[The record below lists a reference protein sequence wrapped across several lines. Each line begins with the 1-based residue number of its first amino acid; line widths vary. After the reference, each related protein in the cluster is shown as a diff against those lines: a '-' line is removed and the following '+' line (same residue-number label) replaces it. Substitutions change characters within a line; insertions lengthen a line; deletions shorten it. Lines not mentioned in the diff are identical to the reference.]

1 MKKRAFGLV
10 LSIILAL
17 EIVVPAGATAIS
29 GVRNQRSQTQ
39 QNLNDVNTRITG
51 IQVQRDALNSELQT
65 MNDQLV
71 ELLTSIDILEDEIKL
86 KQKEINIAQSDLKKA
101 EKVEQ
106 KQYESMKK
114 RIQFMYEQGNL
125 VYMQALLGAVNYSDM
140 VNKAEYVEG
149 IYSYD
154 RELLNEFVETRE
166 GIENLKST
174 LEDEQ
179 SQMRTAEYELEGE
192 KKNLEMLV
200 AIKKRSVEDFDAQ
213 LEDARK
219 KASAYKAQLQQQTE
233 RIRRMEEKARKDREK
248 AEKKRREQAER
259 DQGGD
264 IDGDGS
270 TTVDINTGETE
281 GEGSGSDTDSSDYD
295 YNDSD
300 YDDGGYDDSGY
311 DDGGSYDSGSYDGGS
326 GSSLGQQVCD
336 YACQFVGNPYV
347 YGGTSL
353 TNGADCSGFTQ
364 AVYAHFGIS
373 IPRDSYSQRS
383 CGVAVAYEDAQPGD
397 LICYAGHVALYLGG
411 GQIVHASTPQS
422 GIAYGYATYRTI
434 LAVRRVI

>member
-1 MKKRAFGLV
+1 MKKRVFGLI
-10 LSIILAL
+10 LSMILAL
-17 EIVVPAGATAIS
+17 EIAVPAGATAIS
-29 GVRNQRSQTQ
+29 GVRNQRTQTQ
-39 QNLNDVNTRITG
+39 QNLNEVNTQITG
-51 IQVQRDALNSELQT
+51 IQAQRDAVNAELQT

-71 ELLTSIDILEDEIKL
+71 EVLTSIDILEDEIKL

-114 RIQFMYEQGNL
+114 RIQFMYEQGNM

-140 VNKAEYVEG
+140 MNKAEYVEG

-154 RELLNEFVETRE
+154 RELLNEFVKTRE
-166 GIENLKST
+166 GIETLKGT

-200 AIKKRSVEDFDAQ
+200 AIKRRSVEDFDAQ

-219 KASAYKAQLQQQTE
+219 KATAYKVQLQQQTE
-233 RIRRMEEKARKDREK
+233 RIRKMEERARKEKEK
-248 AEKKRREQAER
+248 AEKKRREEAEKE
-259 DQGGD
+259 QGSD
-264 IDGDGS
+264 TDGDGS

-281 GEGSGSDTDSSDYD
+281 GSGDSGDG
-295 YNDSD
+295 DSD
-300 YDDGGYDDSGY
+300 DSYDDSY
-311 DDGGSYDSGSYDGGS
+311 DDGSYDGGS
-326 GSSLGQQVCD
+326 GSSLGQQVCN

-353 TNGADCSGFTQ
+353 TDGADCSGFTQ

-383 CGVAVAYEDAQPGD
+383 CGVGVAYEDAQPGD
-397 LICYAGHVALYLGG
+397 IICYAGHVALYLGD
-411 GQIVHASTPQS
+411 GQIVHASTPQT
-422 GIAYGYATYRTI
+422 GIVYGYATYRTI

>member
-1 MKKRAFGLV
+1 MKKRVFSLV
-10 LSIILAL
+10 LSMILAL
-17 EIVVPAGATAIS
+17 EIVVPAGATTIS

-39 QNLNDVNTRITG
+39 QNLNEVNTKITG
-51 IQVQRDALNSELQT
+51 MQAERDAINSELQT
-65 MNDQLV
+65 MNNQLV
-71 ELLTSIDILEDEIKL
+71 EVLTSIDILEDEIKL

-114 RIQFMYEQGNL
+114 RIQFMYEQGNM

-140 VNKAEYVEG
+140 MNKAEYVEG

-154 RELLNEFVETRE
+154 RELLDEFVETRE
-166 GIENLKST
+166 KIETLKST
-174 LEDEQ
+174 LENEQ

-192 KKNLEMLV
+192 KENLEMLV
-200 AIKKRSVEDFDAQ
+200 AIKKRSVDDFDAQ

-219 KASAYKAQLQQQTE
+219 KATAYKTQLQQQTE
-233 RIRRMEEKARKDREK
+233 RIRRMEEKARKEK
-248 AEKKRREQAER
+248 ERAEKKRREEEKN
-259 DQGGD
+259 DQGND
-264 IDGDGS
+264 TDGDGS
-270 TTVDINTGETE
+270 ITVDVNTGETE
-281 GEGSGSDTDSSDYD
+281 GTGGDDSGDSGDSSYDDSDYD
-295 YNDSD
+295 Y
-300 YDDGGYDDSGY
+300 DDDD
-311 DDGGSYDSGSYDGGS
+311 SYDGGS
-326 GSSLGQQVCD
+326 GSSLGQQVCN

-353 TNGADCSGFTQ
+353 TDGTDCSGFTQ

-383 CGVAVAYEDAQPGD
+383 CGVGVAYEDAQPGD
-397 LICYAGHVALYLGG
+397 LICYAGHVALYLGD
-411 GQIVHASTPQS
+411 GQIVHASTPQT
-422 GIAYGYATYRTI
+422 GIVYGYATYRTI

>member
-1 MKKRAFGLV
+1 MKKRVFGLI
-10 LSIILAL
+10 LSMILAL
-17 EIVVPAGATAIS
+17 EIAVPAGATAIS
-29 GVRNQRSQTQ
+29 GVRNQRTQTQ
-39 QNLNDVNTRITG
+39 QNLNEVNTQITG
-51 IQVQRDALNSELQT
+51 MQAQRDALNAELQT
-65 MNDQLV
+65 MNDKLV

-86 KQKEINIAQSDLKKA
+86 KQKEIHIAQSDLKKA

-114 RIQFMYEQGNL
+114 RIQFMYEQGNM

-154 RELLNEFVETRE
+154 RELLSEFVETRE
-166 GIENLKST
+166 GIESLKST

-179 SQMRTAEYELEGE
+179 SQMRTAEYELEEE
-192 KKNLEMLV
+192 KKSLEMLV
-200 AIKKRSVEDFDAQ
+200 AIKKHSVEDFDAQ

-219 KASAYKAQLQQQTE
+219 KATAYKTQLQQQTE
-233 RIRRMEEKARKDREK
+233 RIRKMEEKARKDKER
-248 AEKKRREQAER
+248 AEKKKREKEKQ
-259 DQGGD
+259 DQGSD
-264 IDGDGS
+264 VDGDGS

-281 GEGSGSDTDSSDYD
+281 GEGSDSD
-295 YNDSD
+295 NGASD
-300 YDDGGYDDSGY
+300 YDDSDDSGY
-311 DDGGSYDSGSYDGGS
+311 YDDSSYDDSSYDDSSYDGGS
-326 GSSLGQQVCD
+326 GSSLGQQVCN

-353 TNGADCSGFTQ
+353 TNGTDCSGFTQ

-383 CGVAVAYEDAQPGD
+383 CGVGVAYEDAQPGD
-397 LICYAGHVALYLGG
+397 IICYAGHVALYLGD
-411 GQIVHASTPQS
+411 GQIVHASTPQT
-422 GIAYGYATYRTI
+422 GIVYGYATYRTI

>member
-1 MKKRAFGLV
+1 MKKRVFGLV
-10 LSIILAL
+10 LGMILAL
-17 EIVVPAGATAIS
+17 EIVVPAGATTIS

-39 QNLNDVNTRITG
+39 QNLNEVNTQITG
-51 IQVQRDALNSELQT
+51 IQAQRDALNTELQT

-114 RIQFMYEQGNL
+114 RIQFMYEQGNM

-140 VNKAEYVEG
+140 MNKAEYVEG

-200 AIKKRSVEDFDAQ
+200 AIKRRSVEDFDAQ
-213 LEDARK
+213 LEDAKK
-219 KASAYKAQLQQQTE
+219 KATAYKTQLQQQTE
-233 RIRRMEEKARKDREK
+233 RIRKMEEKARKEKEK
-248 AEKKRREQAER
+248 AEKKRREEAKKA
-259 DQGGD
+259 QGSD
-264 IDGDGS
+264 TDGDGS

-281 GEGSGSDTDSSDYD
+281 GGG
-295 YNDSD
+295 DSD
-300 YDDGGYDDSGY
+300 DSYDDPSDDFYDDSY
-311 DDGGSYDSGSYDGGS
+311 DDSYDGGSYDGDSYDGGS
-326 GSSLGQQVCD
+326 GSSLGQQVCN

-353 TNGADCSGFTQ
+353 TNGTDCSGFTQ

-383 CGVAVAYEDAQPGD
+383 CGVGVAYEDAQPGD
-397 LICYAGHVALYLGG
+397 IICYAGHVALYLGD
-411 GQIVHASTPQS
+411 GQIVHASTPQT
-422 GIAYGYATYRTI
+422 GIVYGYATYRTI

>member
-1 MKKRAFGLV
+1 MKKRVFSLV
-10 LSIILAL
+10 LSMILAL
-17 EIVVPAGATAIS
+17 EIVVPAGATTIS

-39 QNLNDVNTRITG
+39 QNLNEVNTKITG
-51 IQVQRDALNSELQT
+51 MQAERDAINSELQT
-65 MNDQLV
+65 MNNQLV
-71 ELLTSIDILEDEIKL
+71 EVLTSIDILEDEIKL

-114 RIQFMYEQGNL
+114 RIQFMYEQGNM

-140 VNKAEYVEG
+140 MNKAEYVEG

-154 RELLNEFVETRE
+154 RELLDEFVETRE
-166 GIENLKST
+166 KIETLKST
-174 LEDEQ
+174 LENEQ

-192 KKNLEMLV
+192 KENLEMLV
-200 AIKKRSVEDFDAQ
+200 AIKKRSVDDFDAQ

-219 KASAYKAQLQQQTE
+219 KATAYKTQLQQQTE
-233 RIRRMEEKARKDREK
+233 RIRRMEEKARKEK
-248 AEKKRREQAER
+248 ERAEKKRREEEKN
-259 DQGGD
+259 DQGND
-264 IDGDGS
+264 TDGDGS
-270 TTVDINTGETE
+270 TTVDVNTGETE
-281 GEGSGSDTDSSDYD
+281 GTGGDDSGDSGDSSYDDSDYD
-295 YNDSD
+295 Y
-300 YDDGGYDDSGY
+300 DDDD
-311 DDGGSYDSGSYDGGS
+311 SYDGGS
-326 GSSLGQQVCD
+326 GSSLGQQVCN

-353 TNGADCSGFTQ
+353 TNGTDCSGFTQ

-383 CGVAVAYEDAQPGD
+383 CGVGVAYEDAQPGD
-397 LICYAGHVALYLGG
+397 LICYAGHVALYLGD
-411 GQIVHASTPQS
+411 GQIVHASTPQT
-422 GIAYGYATYRTI
+422 GIVYGYATYRTI